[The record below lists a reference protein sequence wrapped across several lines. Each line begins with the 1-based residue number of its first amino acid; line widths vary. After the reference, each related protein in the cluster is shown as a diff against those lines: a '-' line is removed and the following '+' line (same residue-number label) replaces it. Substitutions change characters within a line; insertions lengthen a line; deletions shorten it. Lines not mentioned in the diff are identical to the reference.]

1 MLGRF
6 LFFPVFSQCRDGV
19 GSLGAGFAG
28 SSGNA
33 RVCDFVFAIGST
45 VAESESGGK
54 RTDEAII
61 LVTDLYT
68 EEKDKDIVNTPMVIP
83 IGMISEWYQI
93 GN

>member
-1 MLGRF
+1 MLE
-6 LFFPVFSQCRDGV
+6 FPIAEVHCGDAWIKSEDYPLKDAQQLKPVQRKTV
-19 GSLGAGFAG
+19 GYLVG
-28 SSGNA
+28 
-33 RVCDFVFAIGST
+33 
-45 VAESESGGK
+45 E
-54 RTDEAII
+54 TDEAII

>member
-1 MLGRF
+1 MRE
-6 LFFPVFSQCRDGV
+6 FPIAEVHWGDAWIKSEDYPLKDARQLKPVQRKTV
-19 GSLGAGFAG
+19 GYLVG
-28 SSGNA
+28 
-33 RVCDFVFAIGST
+33 
-45 VAESESGGK
+45 E
-54 RTDEAII
+54 TDEAII